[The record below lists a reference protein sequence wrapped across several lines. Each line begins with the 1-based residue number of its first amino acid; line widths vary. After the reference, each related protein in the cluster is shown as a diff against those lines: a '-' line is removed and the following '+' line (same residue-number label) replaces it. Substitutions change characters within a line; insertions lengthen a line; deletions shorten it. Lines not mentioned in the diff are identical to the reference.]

1 MKFSKPAKMAA
12 ASIFATVLLIV
23 VILSAREN
31 GFNSIEVIDLLQY
44 FIFIPLLTFVFYY
57 MFSKKFDEFN
67 KRFERIEKQF
77 NRMTSKLESEERG
90 LVGEE
95 KTLRSEISDLKT
107 VVKSLDKSISGMKK
121 AK

>member
-1 MKFSKPAKMAA
+1 MKFSKSAKMAA
-12 ASIFATVLLIV
+12 ASILATALLIV
-23 VILSAREN
+23 IILSVRN
-31 GFNSIEVIDLLQY
+31 KGFDSIEVIDLLQY

-77 NRMTSKLESEERG
+77 DRMTSKLESEERS

-107 VVKSLDKSISGMKK
+107 AIKSLDKSIIKMK